1 MKAGTSSRPEPARRS
16 LAPRLA
22 IALAALVSV
31 TAVRAGD
38 VRVFDGKPAAHAVAQ
53 DAAIAPVA
61 APGGASD
68 ERRTMR
74 RLPANLGSAVIG
86 VFHKDNLIPLLAGG
100 AATGIASIWDQ
111 EVREAAQP
119 SDWGESLETAGGP
132 IWSSVF
138 VVGMFTAGRISH
150 GTRFRAMSYDMLD
163 AAVVN
168 FGYTGL
174 LKLAVGRERPNGQ
187 DDKSFPS
194 GHTSNSF
201 ALAAVAERHYGWKLG
216 VPAYLVAGLVG
227 ASRIQQDKHYLS
239 DVVAGATL
247 GYIVGRTVVR
257 VNNRPLGEATGAVSL
272 DVAPIVGRRV
282 RGVRVGLR
290 F

>member
-1 MKAGTSSRPEPARRS
+1 MKAGTSIRLARTRRS
-16 LAPRLA
+16 FATRLCVV
-22 IALAALVSV
+22 LAAVVSV
-31 TAVRAGD
+31 TPMRAAAVGTAD
-38 VRVFDGKPAAHAVAQ
+38 EKPAAVAGAE
-53 DAAIAPVA
+53 DAAPVA
-61 APGGASD
+61 TLAPDG
-68 ERRTMR
+68 RRTLR
-74 RLPANLGSAVIG
+74 RLPANLGRGVIG
-86 VFHKDNLIPLLAGG
+86 VFHRDNLVPLLAGG

-119 SDWGESLETAGGP
+119 YDWGESLETAGGP

-150 GTRFRAMSYDMLD
+150 GTRFRAMTYDMLD

-168 FGYTGL
+168 FGYTEL

-201 ALAAVAERHYGWKLG
+201 ALAAVVERHYGWKLG

-239 DVVAGATL
+239 DVVAGAAL
-247 GYIVGRTVVR
+247 GYVVGRTVVR
-257 VNNRPLGEATGAVSL
+257 VNSRPLEGAAHAASL
-272 DVAPIVGRRV
+272 DVAPILGRKT
-282 RGVRVGLR
+282 RGVRVALR

>member
-1 MKAGTSSRPEPARRS
+1 MSSRPAHARRS
-16 LAPRLA
+16 FGPRLA
-22 IALAALVSV
+22 VVLTALASVASVSAADVRAVDETPVVQAGAQDGAV
-31 TAVRAGD
+31 TAPVETPG
-38 VRVFDGKPAAHAVAQ
+38 RVSDG
-53 DAAIAPVA
+53 
-61 APGGASD
+61 
-68 ERRTMR
+68 RRTLR
-74 RLPANLGSAVIG
+74 RLPANLGRGAIG
-86 VFHKDNLIPLLAGG
+86 VFHRDNLVPLLAGG

-111 EVREAAQP
+111 DVREAAQP

-138 VVGMFTAGRISH
+138 VVGMFTAGRIAH
-150 GTRFRAMSYDMLD
+150 ATRFRAMTYDMLD

-168 FGYTGL
+168 FGYTEL

-187 DDKSFPS
+187 DNKSFPS

-257 VNNRPLGEATGAVSL
+257 VNNRPLGDAPRATL
-272 DVAPIVGRRV
+272 DVVPILGRRT
-282 RGVRVGLR
+282 RGVRVALQ